1 MLNNLQA
8 FRLLFLMLSD
18 LTIFLM
24 SLRTDFISVYA
35 TSSCEDVNPTT
46 IVKQPTLLYVGICYK
61 NYPLVQCTKVH
72 YRVYIH

>member
-46 IVKQPTLLYVGICYK
+46 IVKQPTLLWGSVIITILMS
-61 NYPLVQCTKVH
+61 NAP
-72 YRVYIH
+72 